1 MSSVSKPVSLT
12 FCNNRKTVSK
22 ASLFVIVKQAAALQ
36 EIKIFIVGFNIH
48 GMFVD
53 AYTHVCSKRF
63 LELLLQS
70 GNGKVKKA
78 GEVIAGLAGRW
89 PHFVDL
95 GKRLD
100 DMDRYGVAWQ
110 VAGVHNRL
118 DPNRFLLTPDEEIR
132 LCRALNDGMAEI
144 VEKTQ
149 ERIVC
154 LATPPLNSLEY
165 GGVDEMRRAVKE
177 LGLKGFMVLTN
188 IGGKP
193 IDRFELF
200 WKTAKELNAVV
211 YIHPTDPYQTSCRSY
226 EDEYDLSHVVGWPF
240 ETTLILLRLVLSGM
254 MENLDGIK
262 IVAHHAG
269 GMVPFFIGR
278 IAESYSPSMTFTRPD
293 QISQVKGVE
302 KIAEKIINS
311 FYFDTAVG
319 GNKHAVKCAYEVFGS
334 SRMLF
339 ATDYPYGPDG
349 GISRLAAYP
358 SILRELG
365 IQADELESIMYRNAE
380 ELFKQL

>member
-1 MSSVSKPVSLT
+1 
-12 FCNNRKTVSK
+12 
-22 ASLFVIVKQAAALQ
+22 
-36 EIKIFIVGFNIH
+36 
-48 GMFVD
+48 MFVD
-53 AYTHVCSKRF
+53 TYTHICSEKF
-63 LELLLQS
+63 LSLLLQS
-70 GNGKVKKA
+70 DNERVKKA
-78 GEVIAGLAGRW
+78 GEVIAGLASRW
-89 PHFVDL
+89 PQFVDL
-95 GKRLD
+95 GKRLG
-100 DMDRYGVAWQ
+100 DMDRYGVLWQ

-118 DPNRFLLTPDEEIR
+118 DPNRFLLKPEEEIG

-144 VEKTQ
+144 VEETGG
-149 ERIVC
+149 RILC
-154 LATPPLNSLEY
+154 LATPPLNSLEN
-165 GGVDEMRRAVKE
+165 GGVDEMRRAVRE

-200 WKTAKELNAVV
+200 WKTAKELDAVV

-226 EDEYDLSHVVGWPF
+226 EDEYDLTRTVGWPF

-254 MENLDGIK
+254 MDSLEGMK

-269 GMVPFFIGR
+269 GMIPFFIGR
-278 IAESYSPSMTFTRPD
+278 IAESYSPSMTFTRLD
-293 QISQVKGVE
+293 QISQVKTVE
-302 KIAEKIINS
+302 KIVDKIKGS

-349 GISRLAAYP
+349 GISRLATYP
-358 SILRELG
+358 SILREMG
-365 IQADELESIMYRNAE
+365 IPLDELESIMYRNAE
-380 ELFKQL
+380 MLFKHR